1 MEDMLRVGRLDC
13 ASSLLQLSELRDVL
27 GLKEQDHHD
36 ALQVLSVEDSNL
48 IGLNSKDLQQLN
60 LRQEAARE
68 QLQDLMEIANLDA
81 LNINQLS
88 TGMRQKL
95 EHLQSHSGL
104 EGDEWESLLSEFSPG
119 SASVEKS
126 LSSSLERRNKEAAL
140 LVMLNDAAQK
150 NSLLH
155 PLVMVMRRR

>member
-1 MEDMLRVGRLDC
+1 LRRQLKGRDDLTQALDGRSLDELLPEEVFTLAKALPAIGRSQACLVYQGVMEDMLRVGRLDC

-36 ALQVLSVEDSNL
+36 ALQILSVEDSNL
-48 IGLNSKDLQQLN
+48 IGLDSKDLQQLN

-88 TGMRQKL
+88 TGMRQMQL
-95 EHLQSHSGL
+95 
-104 EGDEWESLLSEFSPG
+104 
-119 SASVEKS
+119 
-126 LSSSLERRNKEAAL
+126 RRTACFIL
-140 LVMLNDAAQK
+140 W
-150 NSLLH
+150 
-155 PLVMVMRRR
+155 